1 MKILWLV
8 NILLP
13 ELSEHLGR
21 PPSVFGGWLTGAM
34 QGIREAGHQLVICT
48 TGSPVGRYEVRG
60 LTYYIVP
67 DDSAEMRAV
76 LDREKPDVVH
86 IYGTEFPQAL
96 SMTRAADPESLLVT
110 IQGAMTYLQTA
121 VYAGIS
127 EKICRDTWLHKL
139 LRRFHKG
146 GQSIELQ
153 KKSFQKRAAIEREV
167 LTRAK
172 YINGGSHWGDVVARS
187 VNPNCTV
194 MSCGLVLRPEFYTE
208 LRWDLAVCEKHSIYT
223 LFSYPIKGFHMFLEA
238 LRLVVAEYPNTKVYV
253 VSNKLPYRRYTG
265 LKKRIMDLA
274 PDYNWYVQGIVE
286 AYGLQKHL
294 VFLGSLSAKQ
304 VRERMLR
311 SHVFVS
317 ASSIENQSTSL
328 GEAMILGVPCIA
340 SCVGAVQEYIEDGRN
355 GFLYPFSEP
364 YLLADKITTLFAND
378 ELAKQFSEN
387 GRARSKS
394 AYDPDQN
401 IQTLLG
407 VYRTII
413 EKAGE

>member
-13 ELSEHLGR
+13 ELSAYLGR
-21 PPSVFGGWLTGAM
+21 LSSVSGGWLTGAM
-34 QGIREAGHQLVICT
+34 QGIRAAGHQLVICT
-48 TGSPVGRYEVRG
+48 TGSPVGRYEVQG
-60 LTYYIVP
+60 FTYYIVP
-67 DDSAEMRAV
+67 DNSAEMRAV

-96 SMTRAADPESLLVT
+96 SMSRVADPERLLVT
-110 IQGAMTYLQTA
+110 IQGSMTYLQSV
-121 VYAGIS
+121 VYAGIP

-146 GQSIELQ
+146 GQSMELQ
-153 KKSFQKRAAIEREV
+153 KQSFQKRAVTEREV

-194 MSCGLVLRPEFYTE
+194 MSCGLVLRPEFYTD
-208 LRWDLAVCEKHSIYT
+208 LRWDLADCENHSIYT

-238 LRLVVAEYPNTKVYV
+238 LRLVVAEYPDTKVYV
-253 VSNKLPYRRYTG
+253 VSNKLPYRRYSG
-265 LKKRIMDLA
+265 LKKCIMDLA
-274 PDYNWYVQGIVE
+274 PDYNWYVQRMIE
-286 AYGLQKHL
+286 SYGLQEHL

-317 ASSIENQSTSL
+317 ASAMENQSTCL
-328 GEAMILGVPCIA
+328 GEAMMLGVPSIA

-364 YLLADKITTLFAND
+364 YLLADKITTLFADD
-378 ELAKQFSEN
+378 ELAKQFSAN
-387 GRARSKS
+387 GSARSRS
-394 AYDPDQN
+394 AYDRERN
-401 IQTLLG
+401 LQTLLEI
-407 VYRTII
+407 YRTII
-413 EKAGE
+413 ENTEQ

>member
-21 PPSVFGGWLTGAM
+21 TPSVFGGWLTGAM
-34 QGIREAGHQLVICT
+34 QRIREAGHQLVICT

-96 SMTRAADPESLLVT
+96 SMARAADPEKLLVT
-110 IQGAMTYLQTA
+110 IQGAMTYYQDA
-121 VYAGIS
+121 VYAGIP

-146 GQSIELQ
+146 GQSMELQ
-153 KKSFQKRAAIEREV
+153 KRSYQKRAAIEREV

-208 LRWDLAVCEKHSIYT
+208 LRWDLAACEKHSIYT
-223 LFSYPIKGFHMFLEA
+223 LFSYPIKGFHMLLEA
-238 LRLVVAEYPNTKVYV
+238 LRLVVAEYPDTKVYV
-253 VSNKLPYRRYTG
+253 VSSKLPYRRYSG
-265 LKKRIMDLA
+265 LKKRIMDLS

-413 EKAGE
+413 EKAGK